1 MRLHYSHMQL
11 RRDKMRLLTTI
22 KTYLQPLQY
31 MLIIA
36 IVMTLPYWGLYS
48 YFKYPTILLFL
59 ITLVTG
65 QIDFKNIIKNKVIL
79 SLFAFILFTYLSV
92 LWTSANPVFTWE
104 FELNFDRFKYYFLLI
119 IAIYSTS
126 LTTKQIKSIFF
137 IMALSPLY
145 TVVVYYLNALGI
157 THVYSALWYEGE
169 SKLLTHYLVN
179 NFFILYSAIYFYI
192 LFFDNLMKKKYKLS
206 ILAAFLTIL
215 FFISLFIDTITTA
228 RLMILVFFM
237 LIIIIPL
244 FYLKRKQVIFVVLL
258 SAVFAALFI
267 NTNPGMQK
275 GLKTFSTAISED
287 KYTGSWGHRLGF
299 AIVGIKIFQENPII
313 GRGISDV
320 RERTLLFAKENPK
333 YFIGDPGRHFHN
345 EHIHLLVQVGIVG
358 YSLFLLFILLFLRS
372 SINDEFLHRLK
383 YAFVFSFLLLM
394 FGEHYLSIWTTS
406 SFFALF
412 IALILLYHKRELSEI
427 EKATKS

>member
-1 MRLHYSHMQL
+1 MRI
-11 RRDKMRLLTTI
+11 LTNI

-31 MLIIA
+31 MLIIG
-36 IVMTLPYWGLYS
+36 IVLTLPYWGLYS

-59 ITLVTG
+59 LTLITG
-65 QIDFKNIIKNKVIL
+65 QIDFNNIIKNKVIL
-79 SLFAFILFTYLSV
+79 SLFAFIIFTYLSV
-92 LWTSANPVFTWE
+92 LWTSASPVFTWE

-145 TVVVYYLNALGI
+145 TVVVYYLNAFGI
-157 THVYSALWYEGE
+157 THVYSALWYGGE

-179 NFFILYSAIYFYI
+179 NFFILYGAIYFYI

-258 SAVFAALFI
+258 STIFAALFI

-275 GLKTFSTAISED
+275 GIKNFSTAISED
-287 KYTGSWGHRLGF
+287 KYSGSWGHRLGF

-313 GRGISDV
+313 GRGICDV
-320 RERTLLFAKENPK
+320 RERTICFAKENPK
-333 YFIGDPGRHFHN
+333 YFGVNTILHFHN
-345 EHIHLLVQVGIVG
+345 EHIHILVQVGLIG
-358 YSLFLLFILLFLRS
+358 YFLLLIFIFLFLRLS
-372 SINDEFLHRLK
+372 LHDPFLNKLK

-412 IALILLYHKRELSEI
+412 IALILLYHKQELNEAK
-427 EKATKS
+427 KASNN

>member
-1 MRLHYSHMQL
+1 MHI
-11 RRDKMRLLTTI
+11 LTNI
-22 KTYLQPLQY
+22 KNHLEPLQY

-48 YFKYPTILLFL
+48 YFKYTTVLLFL
-59 ITLVTG
+59 LILITG
-65 QIDFKNIIKNKVIL
+65 QIDFKNIINNKVIL
-79 SLFAFILFTYLSV
+79 SLFAFILFTYLSA
-92 LWTSANPVFTWE
+92 LWTASNPIFTQE
-104 FELNFDRFKYYFLLI
+104 YELNFNRFKYYFLLI

-126 LTTKQIKSIFF
+126 LTTEQIKSIFF

-145 TVVVYYLNALGI
+145 TVIVYYLNAFGI
-157 THVYSALWYEGE
+157 THIYSALWYEGE
-169 SKLLTHYLVN
+169 SNILTHYLVN
-179 NFFILYSAIYFYI
+179 NFFILYSGIYFYI
-192 LFFDNLMKKKYKLS
+192 LFFDNLMKKHYKTSLF
-206 ILAAFLTIL
+206 AAFLTIF
-215 FFISLFIDTITTA
+215 FFISLFIDPITTA
-228 RLMILVFFM
+228 RLMILVFFI
-237 LIIIIPL
+237 LIMIIPL

-258 SAVFAALFI
+258 SAIFAALFI

-345 EHIHLLVQVGIVG
+345 EHINLLVQVGIVG
-358 YSLFLLFILLFLRS
+358 YSLFLLFIFLFLRL
-372 SINDEFLHRLK
+372 SINNEFLHRLK
-383 YAFVFSFLLLM
+383 FAFVFSFLLLM
-394 FGEHYLSIWTTS
+394 LGEHYLSIWTTS

-412 IALILLYHKRELSEI
+412 IALILLYHKQELNEAK
-427 EKATKS
+427 KASNN